1 MGPLRNPFRDY
12 SWAAFSG
19 DVGGGFL
26 AALIALP
33 YGLAISAL
41 MGLPPVLGVF
51 TSILTAPITAL
62 FGRNPVLIGGV
73 SSVTVPFVVAAVKTN
88 GIGGAAKISILAAII
103 MLVFSFLRLGRFVA
117 KVPHT
122 VMAGFS
128 CGIGGMMVISQL
140 RTIFG
145 LKFASDAGDS
155 MIAVLGQNL
164 ANIGQIQW
172 TTTATALIVMGG
184 AALIARYWPR
194 MPAPLFG
201 ILAAVIVSNLVG
213 WSSREIGLL
222 PHSIPPFAGFSWDP
236 NDVFSVFP
244 NALGLAFVSSINL
257 LVTSRVVEHFR
268 GRHKP
273 LKAADADREL
283 GAYAIAN
290 MAAGMF
296 GAPMSVGIPARSV
309 ASIRCGASTRFSN
322 IMHAVFLLVFLT
334 VLSGTIS
341 HIPISALAGVT
352 AWMGLT
358 LMAWGT
364 WARLPKM
371 RRTEAAAFL
380 ATALGVMA
388 FNAVAAVAVGC
399 SFYVIEWVQDKLK
412 VNAGLREAGSFLPRS

>member
-1 MGPLRNPFRDY
+1 VFRKY
-12 SWAAFSG
+12 TWSAFGG

-33 YGLAISAL
+33 YGLAIATL
-41 MGLPPVLGVF
+41 MGLPPVLGLF
-51 TSILTAPITAL
+51 TSILTAPITAF

-73 SSVTVPFVVAAVKTN
+73 SSVTVPFVAAAVREH
-88 GIGGAAKISILAAII
+88 GIGGAAKITIVAAVI
-103 MLVFSFLRLGRFVA
+103 MLVFSFLRLGRFAA

-128 CGIGGMMVISQL
+128 CGIGGMMLISQL

-145 LKFASDAGDS
+145 LKFSLDTNGS
-155 MIAVLGQNL
+155 MFAVLGQNL
-164 ANIGQIQW
+164 ANLGQIQW
-172 TTTATALIVMGG
+172 TTTLTALIVMLA
-184 AALIARYWPR
+184 AALVARIWPR

-201 ILAAVIVSNLVG
+201 ILTAVLASNLAG
-213 WSSREIGLL
+213 WTSREIGVL
-222 PHSIPPFAGFSWDP
+222 PHSIPPFAGFLWAPS
-236 NDVFSVFP
+236 DVFAVLP
-244 NALGLAFVSSINL
+244 DAIALAFVASINL

-273 LKAADADREL
+273 LKAVDADREL

-290 MAAGMF
+290 LAAGMF
-296 GAPMSVGIPARSV
+296 GAPLSVGIPARSV
-309 ASIRCGASTRFSN
+309 ANVRCGATTRFSN
-322 IMHAVFLLVFLT
+322 IIHAIFLLIFVT
-334 VLSGTIS
+334 ALSGSIS
-341 HIPISALAGVT
+341 HIPVSALAGVT

-371 RRTEAAAFL
+371 RRLDAGAFL
-380 ATALGVMA
+380 TTAFGVLA

-399 SFYVIEWVQDKLK
+399 SFYLVEFLLERLRPTDKS
-412 VNAGLREAGSFLPRS
+412 APAFSPHSPRAVRN

>member
-1 MGPLRNPFRDY
+1 
-12 SWAAFSG
+12 
-19 DVGGGFL
+19 
-26 AALIALP
+26 
-33 YGLAISAL
+33 

-51 TSILTAPITAL
+51 TSIFTAPITAL

-73 SSVTVPFVVAAVKTN
+73 SSVTVPFVVAAVKTH

-145 LKFASDAGDS
+145 LKFATDAGDS
-155 MIAVLGQNL
+155 MITVLAQNL

-172 TTTATALIVMGG
+172 TTTATALIVMVC
-184 AALIARYWPR
+184 AAAVARVAPR

-201 ILAAVIVSNLVG
+201 IFAAVAASHLFG
-213 WSSREIGLL
+213 WSSRDIGVL

-236 NDVFSVFP
+236 SDVFNVFP

-296 GAPMSVGIPARSV
+296 GAPLSVGIPARSV

-334 VLSGTIS
+334 VLSGAIS

-358 LMAWGT
+358 LMHWGT

-371 RRTEAAAFL
+371 RRTDAAAFL
-380 ATALGVMA
+380 TTALGVLA
-388 FNAVAAVAVGC
+388 FNAVAAVAAGC
-399 SFYVIEWVQDKLK
+399 AFYVVEFVQDKLK
-412 VNAGLREAGSFLPRS
+412 ENAGIREAGSLLPRS